1 MLSGF
6 FNGGIMLYQ
15 IPSHKDL
22 VYFWVKA
29 HFPDQPAAIF
39 FDPLGDGNRIQDIA
53 NFLNLDDKKIGSLIN
68 ADIFVLPMDKE
79 TLINFVNDLDQDVY
93 GYVEAWDGLE
103 IVTHN

>member
-1 MLSGF
+1 
-6 FNGGIMLYQ
+6 MLYQ

-22 VYFWVKA
+22 VYFWVKS

-68 ADIFVLPMDKE
+68 ADILVLPMDKE